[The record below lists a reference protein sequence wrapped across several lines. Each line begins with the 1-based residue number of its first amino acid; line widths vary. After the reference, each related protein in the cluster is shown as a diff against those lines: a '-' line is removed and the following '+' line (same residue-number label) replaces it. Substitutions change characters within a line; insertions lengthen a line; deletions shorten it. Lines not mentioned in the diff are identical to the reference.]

1 MDKKKEKIIALC
13 DKEVKRMIKERAQQ
27 LDMSVSTY
35 LKFAA
40 IKDIEENK

>member
-1 MDKKKEKIIALC
+1 MDKKKEKVTALC
-13 DKEVKRMIKERAQQ
+13 NKEVKRMIKKRARQ